1 MPLQFYECVA
11 LIILKKR
18 KKTTIFIMTS
28 KIISDQNKKKWKN
41 SKIRISKELRDII
54 HGYVMS
60 DGYIRNGCLTVHQG
74 EKQKAYVQWLY
85 EKLKI
90 IRTPKPIKEVIM
102 THSKTH
108 RQSRS
113 FRFFTRSVLHGFE
126 NMWYQ
131 VSIDTDGHRKLTKKL
146 PKNIHCFFNETFV
159 TVWFAGD
166 GTKIIGSK
174 GAKFEVTAFTVQERL
189 TLKNL
194 FFTKF
199 GICAQIISSG
209 LSKAGRPQW
218 ALKIPAQDYQKFRNI
233 ITKMDLI
240 PNLFPYKLHKKT

>member
-1 MPLQFYECVA
+1 
-11 LIILKKR
+11 
-18 KKTTIFIMTS
+18 MTS
-28 KIISDQNKKKWKN
+28 KTISDQNKKRWEKWKK
-41 SKIRISKELRDII
+41 SKIQISKELRDII

-60 DGYIRNGCLTVHQG
+60 DGSIRNGCLTVHQG
-74 EKQKAYVQWLY
+74 EKQKAYVKWLY
-85 EKLKI
+85 EKFKT

-113 FRFFTRSVLHGFE
+113 YRFFTRSVLHGFE

-131 VSIDTDGHRKLTKKL
+131 VSIDTDEGALHRKSTKKL
-146 PKNIHCFFNETFV
+146 PRNIQCFFNETFV

-209 LSKAGRPQW
+209 LSKAGRSQW

>member
-1 MPLQFYECVA
+1 
-11 LIILKKR
+11 
-18 KKTTIFIMTS
+18 MTS
-28 KIISDQNKKKWKN
+28 KRISDQNNQKWRWKK
-41 SKIRISKELRDII
+41 SQIQISKELRDII

-74 EKQKAYVQWLY
+74 EKQKAFVKWLY
-85 EKLKI
+85 EKFQI
-90 IRTPKPIKEVIM
+90 IRTPQPIKEVIM

-113 FRFFTRSVLHGFE
+113 YRFFTRSVLRGFE

-131 VSIDTDGHRKLTKKL
+131 VSMDTDGHRKSTKKL
-146 PKNIHCFFNETFV
+146 PMTIQCFFNETFV

-189 TLKNL
+189 KLKNL
-194 FFTKF
+194 FFTRF
-199 GICAQIISSG
+199 GIRAQIISSG
-209 LSKAGRPQW
+209 LSKSGRRQW
-218 ALKIPAQDYQKFRNI
+218 ALKIPAQDYPQFRNI